1 MITVAGIALSNQ
13 EAALRPRHY
22 LKSDIQTISATTAGK
37 IFVSLNI
44 TDEAPDK
51 QIALKMIF
59 DGKDVEISQNEKG
72 MAGSAKE
79 GDAPFKSYPVDL
91 PMRLVTVQELPHT
104 IQFRIG
110 EYQNEQFIEQ
120 SRSPIFELVIP
131 SETPAIDPKVA
142 PEDRD

>member
-13 EAALRPRHY
+13 EAALRPGHH

-51 QIALKMIF
+51 QIALMMIF
-59 DGKDVEISQNEKG
+59 DGQNVEISQNETG
-72 MAGSAKE
+72 MVGSAKE

-91 PMRLVTVQELPHT
+91 PMRLLTVQELPHT
-104 IQFRIG
+104 IQFRVG
-110 EYQNEQFIEQ
+110 EFRDGVFIEQ
-120 SRSPIFELVIP
+120 SRSPIFELYIP

>member
-13 EAALRPRHY
+13 EAALRPGHH

-51 QIALKMIF
+51 QIALMMIF
-59 DGKDVEISQNEKG
+59 DGQNVEISQNEKG
-72 MAGSAKE
+72 MVGSAKE

-91 PMRLVTVQELPHT
+91 PMRLLTVQELPHT
-104 IQFRIG
+104 IQFRVG
-110 EYQNEQFIEQ
+110 EFRDGVFIEQ

-131 SETPAIDPKVA
+131 SETPVIDPKVA
-142 PEDRD
+142 PGDRD